1 MELNIKKFWQIKNT
15 PNVSYLDNDII
26 NEILCSFENNEIK
39 KIKKSYKKSNNNII
53 NKNNKIKI
61 NKDKISNKIKLIL
74 NKLSHNNI
82 HNLVLEFIQN
92 IKINTQDDIN
102 EFIST
107 IYVKMLSEIS
117 FVKVYLDFFKN
128 IICTYNKFFNF
139 NYFYDLI
146 ETKFMNDYDNLLIN
160 DKNYIIIETMS
171 DDFRINNLIL
181 IKEMVNSSYF
191 NNNILELINF
201 KILNQTMYLSDIYF
215 WFKDTQID
223 LENINLIKKIL
234 NSNDNIEIRDKILLQ
249 NLIPNEDEPKKN
261 KIIFKKKN
269 TFDDNV
275 NELLKL

>member
-15 PNVSYLDNDII
+15 PNVSYLDNYII

-39 KIKKSYKKSNNNII
+39 KIKKSYKKNNNNI

-107 IYVKMLSEIS
+107 IYIKMLSEIS

-139 NYFYDLI
+139 NYFYNLI

-201 KILNQTMYLSDIYF
+201 KILNQSMYLSDIYF
-215 WFKDTQID
+215 WFKDTEID
-223 LENINLIKKIL
+223 LENVNLIKKIL

-261 KIIFKKKN
+261 KIIFKKKY